1 MEDHPM
7 NEQVRQRASALFAA
21 LAHPTRL
28 RIVELLIQG
37 EETVNGIAA
46 ALEIT
51 QSGAS
56 QHLAIL
62 TRAGV
67 LRVEQ
72 RGSSRFYRVRGPRI
86 AYILSLIENFCTAHN
101 LYGTADVP
109 EDAEPVST
117 EMAVPSGK

>member
-1 MEDHPM
+1 ME
-7 NEQVRQRASALFAA
+7 EQVRQRASTLFAA

-37 EETVNGIAA
+37 EETVNGIAG

-67 LRVEQ
+67 LSVQQ
-72 RGSSRFYRVRGPRI
+72 RGASRFYRVRGPRI
-86 AYILSLIENFCTAHN
+86 AYILSLIENFCTAHH
-101 LYGTADVP
+101 LYGTADLP
-109 EDAEPVST
+109 EGEDPLST
-117 EMAVPSGK
+117 EAAAPAPKG

>member
-1 MEDHPM
+1 M
-7 NEQVRQRASALFAA
+7 NEQIRQRASALFAA

-37 EETVNGIAA
+37 EETVNGIAG

-56 QHLAIL
+56 QHLAVL

-67 LRVEQ
+67 LCVEQ

-86 AYILSLIENFCTAHN
+86 AYILSLIENFCTVHN

-109 EDAEPVST
+109 EGEDSLPT
-117 EMAVPSGK
+117 EMAVPSEK